1 MTTDWGAWHEEYAD
15 PGSALSARLV
25 AVRGVIAS
33 WLEETAPRPVRVVSA
48 CAGDGRD
55 LLGALAGRSLAGHSD
70 VARVAATLVE
80 FDPGLGRV
88 ALREAE
94 RVGLEDVEV
103 RCTDAGST
111 RAYAGVGPADLL
123 LLCGV
128 FGNVTDEDV
137 HRTLRALPQLCAPG
151 ALVVWTRHRGE
162 PDLTPRIR
170 QWFADLD
177 CEEQEFISPGP
188 GAWAVGA
195 HRFVGRPQDLARD
208 DRLFTFIR

>member
-15 PGSALSARLV
+15 PGSALSERLT
-25 AVRGVIAS
+25 AVQGVIAT
-33 WLEETAPRPVRVVSA
+33 WLEDTAPRPVRVVSA

-55 LLGALAGRSLAGHSD
+55 LLGALAGRSD

-80 FDPGLGRV
+80 FDPALGRA
-88 ALREAE
+88 ALQEAE
-94 RVGLEDVEV
+94 RLGFEGVEV
-103 RCTDAGST
+103 RCADAGST
-111 RAYAGVGPADLL
+111 RAYAGLGPADLL

-128 FGNVTDEDV
+128 FGNITDEDV
-137 HRTLRALPQLCAPG
+137 HRTLRALPQLWAPD

-177 CEEQEFISPGP
+177 CEEQGFISPGP

-195 HRFVGRPQDLARD
+195 HRFVGRPEALARD
-208 DRLFTFIR
+208 ERLFTFVR

>member
-15 PGSALSARLV
+15 PESALSARLT
-25 AVRGVIAS
+25 AVQGVIS
-33 WLEETAPRPVRVVSA
+33 DWLEETAPRPVRVVSA

-55 LLGALAGRSLAGHSD
+55 LLGALAGRSLAGRSD
-70 VARVAATLVE
+70 AARVAATLIE
-80 FDPGLGRV
+80 FDPGLGRA
-88 ALREAE
+88 ALHEAG
-94 RVGLEDVEV
+94 RLGLEGVEV
-103 RCTDAGST
+103 RCTDAGGT

-128 FGNVTDEDV
+128 FGNITDEDV

-170 QWFADLD
+170 RWFADLD
-177 CEEQEFISPGP
+177 CEEQDFISPGT

-195 HRFVGRPQDLARD
+195 HRFMGEPQALARD